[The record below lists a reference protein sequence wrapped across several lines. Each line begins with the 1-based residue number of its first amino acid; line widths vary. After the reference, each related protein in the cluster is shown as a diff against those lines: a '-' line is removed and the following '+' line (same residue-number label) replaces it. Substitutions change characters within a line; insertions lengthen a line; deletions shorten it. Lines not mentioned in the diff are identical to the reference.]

1 MLARTKQTPPAPPTL
16 EERILHAAD
25 SVRAV
30 DAEVK
35 DTIEAWLDREKA
47 TQDGA
52 CLPRESHRQML
63 IARWREPW
71 YAILALAKQ
80 VEDARA

>member
-1 MLARTKQTPPAPPTL
+1 MLARTKQPPPPPTL

-35 DTIEAWLDREKA
+35 ETIEAWLDSEKA
-47 TQDGA
+47 TQAGA
-52 CLPRESHRQML
+52 GLPRESHRQML
-63 IARWREPW
+63 IAKWREPW
-71 YAILALAKQ
+71 YAILAMAK
-80 VEDARA
+80 ELGHE